1 MKCADSVL
9 VGDVVKNA
17 STIGLKWTSLLRIWF
32 YSACQLVRVESP
44 KRTSDEG
51 GGWGY
56 GGKQE
61 GWGRVW
67 KGVGITSRLKIS
79 PQICAP
85 SKMSWRVNAL
95 VYP

>member
-1 MKCADSVL
+1 MDLSLENLVL
-9 VGDVVKNA
+9 QRMPVGE
-17 STIGLKWTSLLRIWF
+17 
-32 YSACQLVRVESP
+32 VESP
-44 KRTSDEG
+44 KRTSDGG

-67 KGVGITSRLKIS
+67 KGVGITSKLKIS